1 MGRNLLGG
9 LYVFKRYIQKIFWWK
24 INFYYF
30 YNFSYGISIFE
41 IVDKWGRT
49 NIFILFFI
57 SLLTSLIFREACLS
71 DEIYFEDKKKLNK
84 NNIISYILSKNLFTI
99 FLAGVI
105 VILVFL
111 LSFLLKYKLVGI
123 KDFFDIII
131 LILATLASENI
142 VLLFHNKPIFTEYP
156 KSMIWD
162 KYIGKNYIKSFLPSF
177 FIDLLISLVFER
189 LSLKY
194 LFIMC
199 YLISIIIFYIRVK
212 NRGLYD

>member
-1 MGRNLLGG
+1 MFLKDTFKKYFDEKLIFIIFTILAMVYLSLKLLINGGG
-9 LYVFKRYIQKIFWWK
+9 LIFL
-24 INFYYF
+24 FY
-30 YNFSYGISIFE
+30 
-41 IVDKWGRT
+41 
-49 NIFILFFI
+49 FFI

-84 NNIISYILSKNLFTI
+84 NNIISYILSKNLFVI
-99 FLAGVI
+99 FLTSM
-105 VILVFL
+105 LVSLFFL

>member
-1 MGRNLLGG
+1 MFFKDTFKKFFDEKLIFIIFTILAMVYLSLKLLINGGG
-9 LYVFKRYIQKIFWWK
+9 LIFL
-24 INFYYF
+24 FY
-30 YNFSYGISIFE
+30 
-41 IVDKWGRT
+41 
-49 NIFILFFI
+49 FFI

-84 NNIISYILSKNLFTI
+84 NNILSYILSKNLFTI
-99 FLAGVI
+99 FLTGVL

-156 KSMIWD
+156 KSMVGD
-162 KYIGKNYIKSFLPSF
+162 KYIGKSYIKSILPSF
-177 FIDLLISLVFER
+177 FLDLLISLVFKR
-189 LSLKY
+189 LSLIY
-194 LFIMC
+194 LFI
-199 YLISIIIFYIRVK
+199 YFLLFYFY
-212 NRGLYD
+212 NYFLY

>member
-1 MGRNLLGG
+1 MFLKDT
-9 LYVFKRYIQKIFWWK
+9 FKK
-24 INFYYF
+24 YF
-30 YNFSYGISIFE
+30 DE
-41 IVDKWGRT
+41 KL
-49 NIFILFFI
+49 IFIIFTILAMVYLSLKLLINGVGLIFLFYFSI
-57 SLLTSLIFREACLS
+57 SLLTSLIFRESCLS

-84 NNIISYILSKNLFTI
+84 NNILSYILSKNLFAI
-99 FLAGVI
+99 FLTSML

-142 VLLFHNKPIFTEYP
+142 VLLFHNKPIITEYP
-156 KSMIWD
+156 KSMIGD
-162 KYIGKNYIKSFLPSF
+162 KYIGKNYIKSFFPSF
-177 FIDLLISLVFER
+177 FIDLLITLVFER
-189 LSLKY
+189 LSSKY
-194 LFIMC
+194 LFIIF

>member
-1 MGRNLLGG
+1 MFLKDT
-9 LYVFKRYIQKIFWWK
+9 FKK
-24 INFYYF
+24 YF
-30 YNFSYGISIFE
+30 DE
-41 IVDKWGRT
+41 KL
-49 NIFILFFI
+49 IFIIFTILAMVYLSLKLLINGAGLIFLFYFFI

-84 NNIISYILSKNLFTI
+84 NNILSYILSKNLFAI
-99 FLAGVI
+99 FLTSML

-123 KDFFDIII
+123 KDFFDILI

-142 VLLFHNKPIFTEYP
+142 VLLFYNNPIFTEHP
-156 KSMIWD
+156 KSMIGD
-162 KYIGKNYIKSFLPSF
+162 KYIGKGYIKSILPSF
-177 FIDLLISLVFER
+177 FINLLITLVFKR

>member
-1 MGRNLLGG
+1 MF
-9 LYVFKRYIQKIFWWK
+9 FKDTFKK
-24 INFYYF
+24 YF
-30 YNFSYGISIFE
+30 DE
-41 IVDKWGRT
+41 KL
-49 NIFILFFI
+49 IFIIFTIFAMVYLSLKLLINGVGLIFLFYFFI

-84 NNIISYILSKNLFTI
+84 NNILSYILSKNLFAI
-99 FLAGVI
+99 FLTSML

-156 KSMIWD
+156 KSMVGD
-162 KYIGKNYIKSFLPSF
+162 KYIGKSYIESILPSF
-177 FIDLLISLVFER
+177 FLDLLITLVFER
-189 LSLKY
+189 LSLIY
-194 LFIMC
+194 LFIFC
-199 YLISIIIFYIRVK
+199 YFIYIIIFYIRIK

>member
-1 MGRNLLGG
+1 M
-9 LYVFKRYIQKIFWWK
+9 
-24 INFYYF
+24 
-30 YNFSYGISIFE
+30 
-41 IVDKWGRT
+41 
-49 NIFILFFI
+49 
-57 SLLTSLIFREACLS
+57 TSLIFREACLS

-156 KSMIWD
+156 KSMI
-162 KYIGKNYIKSFLPSF
+162 
-177 FIDLLISLVFER
+177 
-189 LSLKY
+189 
-194 LFIMC
+194 
-199 YLISIIIFYIRVK
+199 
-212 NRGLYD
+212 

>member
-1 MGRNLLGG
+1 MFLKDT
-9 LYVFKRYIQKIFWWK
+9 FKK
-24 INFYYF
+24 YF
-30 YNFSYGISIFE
+30 DE
-41 IVDKWGRT
+41 KL
-49 NIFILFFI
+49 IFIIFTILAMVYLSLKLLINGAGLIFLFYFFI

-84 NNIISYILSKNLFTI
+84 NNILSYILSKNLFAI
-99 FLAGVI
+99 FLTSML

-142 VLLFHNKPIFTEYP
+142 VLLFYNKPIFTEHP
-156 KSMIWD
+156 KSMIGD
-162 KYIGKNYIKSFLPSF
+162 KYIGKSYIKSILPSF
-177 FIDLLISLVFER
+177 FIDLLISLVFKR
-189 LSLKY
+189 LSLIY
-194 LFIMC
+194 LFIFC
-199 YLISIIIFYIRVK
+199 YFISIIIFYIRVK

>member
-1 MGRNLLGG
+1 MFFKDTFKKYFDEKLIFIIFTILAMVYLSLKLLINGGG
-9 LYVFKRYIQKIFWWK
+9 LIFL
-24 INFYYF
+24 FY
-30 YNFSYGISIFE
+30 
-41 IVDKWGRT
+41 
-49 NIFILFFI
+49 FFI

-84 NNIISYILSKNLFTI
+84 NNILSYILSKNLFAI
-99 FLAGVI
+99 FLTSML

-123 KDFFDIII
+123 KDFFDILI

>member
-1 MGRNLLGG
+1 MFLKDTFKKYFDEKLIFIIFTILAMVYLSLKLLINGGG
-9 LYVFKRYIQKIFWWK
+9 LIFL
-24 INFYYF
+24 FY
-30 YNFSYGISIFE
+30 
-41 IVDKWGRT
+41 
-49 NIFILFFI
+49 FFI

-84 NNIISYILSKNLFTI
+84 NNILSYILSKNLFTI
-99 FLAGVI
+99 FLTGVL

-142 VLLFHNKPIFTEYP
+142 VLLFHNNPIFTEYP
-156 KSMIWD
+156 KSMVGD
-162 KYIGKNYIKSFLPSF
+162 KYIGKIYIKSILPSF
-177 FIDLLISLVFER
+177 FIDLLISLVFKR
-189 LSLKY
+189 LSLIY
-194 LFIMC
+194 LFIFS
-199 YLISIIIFYIRVK
+199 YFISIIIFYIRVK